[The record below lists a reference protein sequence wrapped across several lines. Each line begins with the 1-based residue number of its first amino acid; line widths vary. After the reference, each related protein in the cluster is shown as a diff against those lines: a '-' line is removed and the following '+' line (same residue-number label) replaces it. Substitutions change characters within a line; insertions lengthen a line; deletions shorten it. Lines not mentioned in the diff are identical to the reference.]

1 MHPFEVTISIVGGI
15 ALGIIGLMLFIYTL
29 EWLGWKVGRN
39 AKRLPMNKLLDEKTI
54 VTVHLASAETLENV
68 RLIGVTDPGTGQ
80 KGFPYDIGDPMI
92 FEHPDGR
99 RSMIRSKS
107 IKSIDIPAAMPAK

>member
-15 ALGIIGLMLFIYTL
+15 ALGIIALMLFIYTI

-39 AKRLPMNKLLDEKTI
+39 AKRLPMNKLRDERTV

-68 RLIGVTDPGTGQ
+68 RLIGVTDPGSPQ
-80 KGFPYDIGDPMI
+80 KGFP
-92 FEHPDGR
+92 FELR
-99 RSMIRSKS
+99 
-107 IKSIDIPAAMPAK
+107 